1 MPHRAAAIRGWPR
14 GTPGSRGCR
23 ARPVAGEGFAQQPHL
38 GAVYPFVVHL
48 GKCVEFA
55 AQAAVCIILL
65 DAGLG
70 QPDELR
76 VQREGR
82 VGVVGVGVLPGV
94 GHRGVVDR
102 QELDHAL
109 LRGDGPVYEQLQVEE
124 FADSE
129 TLLRTERE
137 DGDGRTGAAPVA
149 LRNAGLQ
156 GGLDQPFAVRGDAV
170 PDAVGTLFPQN
181 GGEGCTVGD
190 QELVFAPLRE
200 GQAEFPFGK
209 AGVVERDDPLPVVE
223 AVGGDGQRFVGPQCR
238 NGHPEGRLCGGFV
251 FPAALCGRPCCPAS
265 EDAAGVGHRAERCVG
280 ADILPAVVDPQR
292 PAVGELRGAE
302 RVGIPFGTDLRIVA
316 FDRIAVFEP
325 LRSGTQLDTGVPDA
339 VVGVPHGDFPFPE
352 QQDELFAPAGTVFD
366 VEIEFHRLVGLCR
379 LDLVLSTQK

>member
-1 MPHRAAAIRGWPR
+1 MAVPALRQWRSGM
-14 GTPGSRGCR
+14 RGCR
-23 ARPVAGEGFAQQPHL
+23 EASISRSPS
-38 GAVYPFVVHL
+38 GATPFQMRLAPSSHRMGVRVVRS
-48 GKCVEFA
+48 A
-55 AQAAVCIILL
+55 I
-65 DAGLG
+65 
-70 QPDELR
+70 
-76 VQREGR
+76 
-82 VGVVGVGVLPGV
+82 
-94 GHRGVVDR
+94 
-102 QELDHAL
+102 
-109 LRGDGPVYEQLQVEE
+109 
-124 FADSE
+124 
-129 TLLRTERE
+129 
-137 DGDGRTGAAPVA
+137 
-149 LRNAGLQ
+149 RNLYS
-156 GGLDQPFAVRGDAV
+156 L
-170 PDAVGTLFPQN
+170 
-181 GGEGCTVGD
+181 
-190 QELVFAPLRE
+190 
-200 GQAEFPFGK
+200 PFGK

-316 FDRIAVFEP
+316 FDRIAVFEL
-325 LRSGTQLDTGVPDA
+325 LRSGAQLDTGVPDA